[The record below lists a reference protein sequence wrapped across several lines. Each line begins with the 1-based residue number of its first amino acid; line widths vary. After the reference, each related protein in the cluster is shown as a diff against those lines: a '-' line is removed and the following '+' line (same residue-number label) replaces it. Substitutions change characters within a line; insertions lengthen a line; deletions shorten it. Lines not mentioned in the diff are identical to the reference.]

1 MFLSQYFL
9 EQMGEDRVND
19 NRDEVA
25 VKARCGY
32 VERRFERRH
41 YPPLAIKSKE
51 RGTLLF
57 FIQIFAGNIILRH
70 LMRANL
76 PLIVAV
82 GVLHASHHVGLE
94 RVSFLD

>member
-19 NRDEVA
+19 NRDEVT
-25 VKARCGY
+25 VEARCGY

-70 LMRANL
+70 LVSVDFL
-76 PLIVAV
+76 LVAPV
-82 GVLHASHHVGLE
+82 GGL
-94 RVSFLD
+94 DA